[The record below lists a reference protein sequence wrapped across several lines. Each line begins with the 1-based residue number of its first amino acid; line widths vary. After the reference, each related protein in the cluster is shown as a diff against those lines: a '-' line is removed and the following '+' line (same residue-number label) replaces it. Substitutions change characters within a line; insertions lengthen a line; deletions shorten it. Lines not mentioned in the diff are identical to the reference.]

1 MGSKSNG
8 TELLRDKVNKDNEK
22 RLTWTNDNSIQ

>member
-22 RLTWTNDNSIQ
+22 RLAWTNDNSIQ